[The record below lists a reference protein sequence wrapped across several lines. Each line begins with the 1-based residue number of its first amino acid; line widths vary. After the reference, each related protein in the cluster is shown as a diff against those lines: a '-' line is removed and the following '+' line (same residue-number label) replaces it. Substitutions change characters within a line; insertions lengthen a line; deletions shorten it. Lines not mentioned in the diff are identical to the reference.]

1 MKNYSLQ
8 ALLFFP
14 LLLGVMGCSSEK
26 NKPNPLFKEIK
37 ANESGISFENKLSF
51 DAAFN
56 IYTYRNF
63 YNGGGVGLGDVNN
76 DGLIDIYMTA
86 NMLPNKLFLNKG
98 NFKFEDITAT
108 AKVAGTKAWSTG
120 VSLADVNGDGLL
132 DIYVCNSGDIKG
144 DNKQNELFILI

>member
-1 MKNYSLQ
+1 MMKNFLIQ
-8 ALLFFP
+8 TLFLITVLLAAA
-14 LLLGVMGCSSEK
+14 GCSTSEK
-26 NKPNPLFKEIK
+26 NKSIPLFKEIK
-37 ANESGISFENKLSF
+37 ATESGISFENKLRF

-56 IYTYRNF
+56 IYTYRNY

-76 DGLIDIYMTA
+76 DGLIDIYLTA

-98 NFKFEDITAT
+98 NFKFEDITDI

-132 DIYVCNSGDIKG
+132 DI
-144 DNKQNELFILI
+144 